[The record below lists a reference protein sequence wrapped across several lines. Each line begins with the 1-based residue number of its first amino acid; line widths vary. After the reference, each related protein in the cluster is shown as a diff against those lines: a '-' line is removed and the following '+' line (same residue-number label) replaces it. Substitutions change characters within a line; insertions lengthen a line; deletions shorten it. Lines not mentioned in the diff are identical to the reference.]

1 MSVASEGAKRSDT
14 SFGLLKFVSWG
25 TLVLILLSS
34 LFLSIFLANQA
45 RQALLEKQ
53 RDFAQLLATTL
64 GNDINKRFY
73 IPNFWAFGRPD
84 LGKPDQYKR
93 LDEVVHFALEG
104 SPARDIRLYDPSGLV
119 VYAQDKALLGKE
131 GLGGESILQAVNEEK
146 FSYEFIYQASSL
158 GAFFSAGIEPNSVTM
173 RVYAPLRIK
182 GVIPVAMLDGEGL
195 PQGNGASPR
204 TDAPAS
210 SKDAGQPGGAEVRGE
225 AAPSGGVPQ
234 EPPRREELP
243 GRMAPFESGAAG
255 PASEAAPSAGPDA
268 PAEPSSAR
276 KPSGASRV
284 PSSALEPSSALPGQ
298 PAGRLVEVEGVI
310 GGLEFTMDITPD
322 YQKLITFQRIIIFAN
337 LANAL
342 VIFFILRTLI
352 HRADRISAQRMK
364 EKEEFEREIVQNEK
378 LASMGRM
385 VAGIAHEIRNPLG
398 IIRSSSELLVSRMK
412 DKDPLTA
419 KILTAI
425 NEEAVRLSK
434 TVGEFLDY
442 ARPKPLRLEPVD
454 LGVVL
459 DQVLAFLEQ
468 KCRELDVEVVRDYQP
483 GLTVRGDKD
492 LLYRAIYN
500 ILANAMEA
508 MAGQPRDEDEG
519 MRGQIVVRA
528 SLEKEGPVLTV
539 LDTGPGIPADIRDKL
554 TDPFFTTKQNGTG
567 LGLAITANILRG
579 HGAALA
585 LGDNLGGGARVDI
598 LFPTS

>member
-1 MSVASEGAKRSDT
+1 
-14 SFGLLKFVSWG
+14 
-25 TLVLILLSS
+25 
-34 LFLSIFLANQA
+34 
-45 RQALLEKQ
+45 
-53 RDFAQLLATTL
+53 
-64 GNDINKRFY
+64 
-73 IPNFWAFGRPD
+73 
-84 LGKPDQYKR
+84 
-93 LDEVVHFALEG
+93 
-104 SPARDIRLYDPSGLV
+104 
-119 VYAQDKALLGKE
+119 
-131 GLGGESILQAVNEEK
+131 
-146 FSYEFIYQASSL
+146 
-158 GAFFSAGIEPNSVTM
+158 
-173 RVYAPLRIK
+173 
-182 GVIPVAMLDGEGL
+182 
-195 PQGNGASPR
+195 
-204 TDAPAS
+204 
-210 SKDAGQPGGAEVRGE
+210 
-225 AAPSGGVPQ
+225 
-234 EPPRREELP
+234 
-243 GRMAPFESGAAG
+243 MAPFESGAAG

-342 VIFFILRTLI
+342 VIFLI